1 MSNKKQP
8 DQQRQPQAEEEKI
21 LSLDEI
27 KEMTVG
33 QVVRKQQDIKDGV
46 EEDDNILDR
55 YIKQHREDIEAEKFE
70 TLANAPAISDEMLE
84 ETRVAL
90 QPAEMAQITAAT
102 EEQANADAD
111 LQIHKVQTS
120 EPVEVD
126 DVPPIAPMTDFEDEY
141 EDALSDSEKSGKKK
155 MLIWLG
161 LTASF
166 VAILATAFLWMNN
179 MNGGGQTKSSSSSSK
194 TSSSSSTDANVAAF
208 EKLYASFFTDGSQTK
223 LKNSE
228 FDKLDQ
234 LKAAL
239 DKIGTSKSGYKAA
252 KAKYDVLEKAI
263 NAIKD
268 INSKFDKP
276 AIVDGELDTTANV
289 KSGASF
295 KTVSTG
301 LSTLD
306 ALLASAI
313 KMGQTQKPASS
324 ASQAQGQSQNQGQ
337 AQGQGQSG
345 GNATS
350 PSDTGQAA
358 TPTPTPTTPV
368 ETPGASA
375 PASNPGWVNVAGVVY
390 GMEIPANVKL
400 QRELSRVP
408 YNQAAIDDV
417 NNEAWVFNP
426 GILEKIIAIAKERG
440 HISGNDYYL
449 EKVNIIN
456 GRGYYNLFKSD
467 GTYLFSINCK
477 TGYFVGNAPGR
488 ADAVDF

>member
-1 MSNKKQP
+1 MSNKKNQ
-8 DQQRQPQAEEEKI
+8 DQEQHAAEQEEKV
-21 LSLDEI
+21 LHFDDV

-33 QVVRKQQDIKDGV
+33 QVVRKQEDLKAGI
-46 EEDDNILDR
+46 EEDDNVLDR
-55 YIKQHREDIEAEKFE
+55 YIKQHRQDIEAEKFE
-70 TLANAPAISDEMLE
+70 TLANASAISDEMLE

-102 EEQANADAD
+102 EEQADAD

-141 EDALSDSEKSGKKK
+141 EDDLSDSEKSGKKK

-179 MNGGGQTKSSSSSSK
+179 MNGGGQASSSSSSSK
-194 TSSSSSTDANVAAF
+194 KTSSSSTDANVAAF

-239 DKIGTSKSGYKAA
+239 DKIGTSKAGYKAA

-337 AQGQGQSG
+337 AQGQGQSS

-358 TPTPTPTTPV
+358 TPTPAPTTPV

-488 ADAVDF
+488 ADALDF

>member
-102 EEQANADAD
+102 EEQADAD

-141 EDALSDSEKSGKKK
+141 EDDLSDSEKSGKKK

-179 MNGGGQTKSSSSSSK
+179 MNGGGQASSSSSSSK
-194 TSSSSSTDANVAAF
+194 KTSSSSTDANVAAF
-208 EKLYASFFTDGSQTK
+208 E
-223 LKNSE
+223 
-228 FDKLDQ
+228 
-234 LKAAL
+234 
-239 DKIGTSKSGYKAA
+239 
-252 KAKYDVLEKAI
+252 
-263 NAIKD
+263 
-268 INSKFDKP
+268 
-276 AIVDGELDTTANV
+276 EL
-289 KSGASF
+289 
-295 KTVSTG
+295 
-301 LSTLD
+301 
-306 ALLASAI
+306 
-313 KMGQTQKPASS
+313 
-324 ASQAQGQSQNQGQ
+324 
-337 AQGQGQSG
+337 
-345 GNATS
+345 
-350 PSDTGQAA
+350 
-358 TPTPTPTTPV
+358 
-368 ETPGASA
+368 
-375 PASNPGWVNVAGVVY
+375 
-390 GMEIPANVKL
+390 
-400 QRELSRVP
+400 
-408 YNQAAIDDV
+408 
-417 NNEAWVFNP
+417 
-426 GILEKIIAIAKERG
+426 
-440 HISGNDYYL
+440 
-449 EKVNIIN
+449 
-456 GRGYYNLFKSD
+456 
-467 GTYLFSINCK
+467 
-477 TGYFVGNAPGR
+477 
-488 ADAVDF
+488 

>member
-1 MSNKKQP
+1 
-8 DQQRQPQAEEEKI
+8 
-21 LSLDEI
+21 
-27 KEMTVG
+27 
-33 QVVRKQQDIKDGV
+33 
-46 EEDDNILDR
+46 
-55 YIKQHREDIEAEKFE
+55 
-70 TLANAPAISDEMLE
+70 
-84 ETRVAL
+84 
-90 QPAEMAQITAAT
+90 
-102 EEQANADAD
+102 
-111 LQIHKVQTS
+111 
-120 EPVEVD
+120 
-126 DVPPIAPMTDFEDEY
+126 
-141 EDALSDSEKSGKKK
+141 

-179 MNGGGQTKSSSSSSK
+179 MNGRGQASSSSSSSK
-194 TSSSSSTDANVAAF
+194 KTSSSSTDANVAAF

-239 DKIGTSKSGYKAA
+239 DKIGTSKAGYKAA

-306 ALLASAI
+306 TLLASAI

-358 TPTPTPTTPV
+358 TPTPAPTTPV

-375 PASNPGWVNVAGVVY
+375 PASNPGWVNAAGVVY

>member
-8 DQQRQPQAEEEKI
+8 DQQKQPQEEEKI

-33 QVVRKQQDIKDGV
+33 QVVRKQQDIKYGV

-141 EDALSDSEKSGKKK
+141 EDDLSDSEKSGKKK

-179 MNGGGQTKSSSSSSK
+179 MNGGGQASSSSSSSK
-194 TSSSSSTDANVAAF
+194 KTSSSSVDANVAAF
-208 EKLYASFFTDGSQTK
+208 EELYASFFTDSSQTK

-228 FDKLDQ
+228 FEKLSQ
-234 LKAAL
+234 LKEAL
-239 DKIGTSKSGYKAA
+239 DKIGESHDGYQAA
-252 KAKYDVLEKAI
+252 KAKYDALEKAI
-263 NAIKD
+263 QAIQD

-276 AIVDGELDTTANV
+276 AIVDGELDTTATV
-289 KSGASF
+289 KEGVTFESV
-295 KTVSTG
+295 TTG
-301 LSTLD
+301 LSTVD
-306 ALLASAI
+306 ALIASAI
-313 KMGQTQKPASS
+313 NMGRTQTPASS
-324 ASQAQGQSQNQGQ
+324 VDQAQGLGQ
-337 AQGQGQSG
+337 AG
-345 GNATS
+345 
-350 PSDTGQAA
+350 DAA
-358 TPTPTPTTPV
+358 AQTP
-368 ETPGASA
+368 SA
-375 PASNPGWVNVAGVVY
+375 PAASTPAAPASPVSPATPANPSNPGWVNIGGIIY
-390 GMEIPANVKL
+390 GMEIPAGLNL
-400 QRELSRVP
+400 QRHLSRVP

-426 GILEKIIAIAKERG
+426 GILENILTISRQRG
-440 HISGNDYYL
+440 YITGNEFYL

-456 GRGYYNLFKSD
+456 GRGYYNLFKPD

-477 TGYFVGNAPGR
+477 TGYFVGNGPGY
-488 ADAVDF
+488 ADDLDF

>member
-102 EEQANADAD
+102 EEQADADAD

-126 DVPPIAPMTDFEDEY
+126 VVPPIAPMTDFEDEY
-141 EDALSDSEKSGKKK
+141 EDDLSDSEKSGKKK

-179 MNGGGQTKSSSSSSK
+179 MNGGGQASSSSSSSK
-194 TSSSSSTDANVAAF
+194 KTSSSSKDANVVAF

-228 FDKLDQ
+228 FEKLSQ
-234 LKAAL
+234 LKEAL
-239 DKIGTSKSGYKAA
+239 DKIGESHDGYQAA
-252 KAKYDVLEKAI
+252 KAKYDALEKAFQ
-263 NAIKD
+263 AIQD
-268 INSKFDKP
+268 INSKFDKH
-276 AIVDGELDTTANV
+276 AIVDGELDTTASV
-289 KSGASF
+289 KDGATF
-295 KTVSTG
+295 KSVTTG
-301 LSTLD
+301 LSTVD
-306 ALLASAI
+306 ALITSAI
-313 KMGQTQKPASS
+313 NMGRTQTPASS
-324 ASQAQGQSQNQGQ
+324 VDQAQGMGQ
-337 AQGQGQSG
+337 AG
-345 GNATS
+345 
-350 PSDTGQAA
+350 DAA
-358 TPTPTPTTPV
+358 AQTP
-368 ETPGASA
+368 SA
-375 PASNPGWVNVAGVVY
+375 PAAPASPVSPAAPANLSNPGWVNIGGIIY
-390 GMEIPANVKL
+390 GMEIPAGLTL

-417 NNEAWVFNP
+417 NNEAWNFNP
-426 GILEKIIAIAKERG
+426 GILENILTISRQRG
-440 HISGNDYYL
+440 YITGNEFYL

-456 GRGYYNLFKSD
+456 GRGYYNLFKPD

-477 TGYFVGNAPGR
+477 TGYFVGNGPGY
-488 ADAVDF
+488 ADDLDF

>member
-1 MSNKKQP
+1 MSNKKNQ
-8 DQQRQPQAEEEKI
+8 DQEQHAAEQEEKV
-21 LSLDEI
+21 LHFDDV

-33 QVVRKQQDIKDGV
+33 QVVRKQEDLKAGI
-46 EEDDNILDR
+46 EEDDNVLDR
-55 YIKQHREDIEAEKFE
+55 YIKQHRQDIEAEKFE
-70 TLANAPAISDEMLE
+70 TLANASAISDEMLE

-102 EEQANADAD
+102 EEQADAD

-141 EDALSDSEKSGKKK
+141 EDDLSDSEKSGKKK

-179 MNGGGQTKSSSSSSK
+179 MNGGGQASSSSSSSK
-194 TSSSSSTDANVAAF
+194 KTSSSSKDANVVAF

-239 DKIGTSKSGYKAA
+239 DKIGTSKASYKAA

-295 KTVSTG
+295 KSVSTG

-306 ALLASAI
+306 TLLASAI

>member
-8 DQQRQPQAEEEKI
+8 DQQKQPQEEEKI

-126 DVPPIAPMTDFEDEY
+126 DVPPIDPMTDFEDEY
-141 EDALSDSEKSGKKK
+141 EDDLSDSEKSGKKK

-179 MNGGGQTKSSSSSSK
+179 MNGRGQASSSSSSSK
-194 TSSSSSTDANVAAF
+194 KTSSSSTDANVAAF

-239 DKIGTSKSGYKAA
+239 DKIGTSKAGYKAA
-252 KAKYDVLEKAI
+252 KAKYDV
-263 NAIKD
+263 
-268 INSKFDKP
+268 
-276 AIVDGELDTTANV
+276 
-289 KSGASF
+289 
-295 KTVSTG
+295 
-301 LSTLD
+301 
-306 ALLASAI
+306 
-313 KMGQTQKPASS
+313 
-324 ASQAQGQSQNQGQ
+324 
-337 AQGQGQSG
+337 
-345 GNATS
+345 
-350 PSDTGQAA
+350 
-358 TPTPTPTTPV
+358 
-368 ETPGASA
+368 
-375 PASNPGWVNVAGVVY
+375 
-390 GMEIPANVKL
+390 
-400 QRELSRVP
+400 
-408 YNQAAIDDV
+408 
-417 NNEAWVFNP
+417 
-426 GILEKIIAIAKERG
+426 
-440 HISGNDYYL
+440 
-449 EKVNIIN
+449 
-456 GRGYYNLFKSD
+456 
-467 GTYLFSINCK
+467 
-477 TGYFVGNAPGR
+477 
-488 ADAVDF
+488 

>member
-1 MSNKKQP
+1 MSNKKNQ
-8 DQQRQPQAEEEKI
+8 DQEQHAAEQEEKV
-21 LSLDEI
+21 LHFDDV

-33 QVVRKQQDIKDGV
+33 QVVRKQEDLKAGI
-46 EEDDNILDR
+46 EEDDNVLDR
-55 YIKQHREDIEAEKFE
+55 YIKQHRQDIEAEKFE
-70 TLANAPAISDEMLE
+70 TLANASAISDEMLE

-102 EEQANADAD
+102 EEQADAD

-141 EDALSDSEKSGKKK
+141 EDDLSDSEKSGKKK

-179 MNGGGQTKSSSSSSK
+179 MNGGGQASSSSSSSK
-194 TSSSSSTDANVAAF
+194 KTSSSSKDANVAAF

-239 DKIGTSKSGYKAA
+239 DKIGTSKAGYKAA

-337 AQGQGQSG
+337 AQGQGQSS

-358 TPTPTPTTPV
+358 TPTPAPTTPV

>member
-1 MSNKKQP
+1 MSNKKNQ
-8 DQQRQPQAEEEKI
+8 DQEQHAAEQEEKV
-21 LSLDEI
+21 LHFDDV

-33 QVVRKQQDIKDGV
+33 QVVRKQEDLKAGI
-46 EEDDNILDR
+46 EEDDNVLDR
-55 YIKQHREDIEAEKFE
+55 YIKQHRQDIEAEKFE
-70 TLANAPAISDEMLE
+70 TLANASAISDEMLE

-102 EEQANADAD
+102 EEQADAD

-141 EDALSDSEKSGKKK
+141 EDDLSDSEKSGKKK

-179 MNGGGQTKSSSSSSK
+179 MNGGGQASSSSSSSK
-194 TSSSSSTDANVAAF
+194 KTSSSSTDANVAAF

-239 DKIGTSKSGYKAA
+239 DKIGTSKAGYKAA

-289 KSGASF
+289 KSGVSF

>member
-1 MSNKKQP
+1 MSNKKNQ
-8 DQQRQPQAEEEKI
+8 DQEQHAAEQEEKV
-21 LSLDEI
+21 LHFDDV

-33 QVVRKQQDIKDGV
+33 QVVRKQEDLKAGI
-46 EEDDNILDR
+46 EEDDNVLDR
-55 YIKQHREDIEAEKFE
+55 YIKQHRQDIEAEKFE
-70 TLANAPAISDEMLE
+70 TLANASAISDEMLE

-141 EDALSDSEKSGKKK
+141 EDDLSDSEKSGKKK

-179 MNGGGQTKSSSSSSK
+179 MNGGGQASSSSSSSK
-194 TSSSSSTDANVAAF
+194 KTSSSSTDANVAAF

-239 DKIGTSKSGYKAA
+239 DKIGTSKAGYKAA

-263 NAIKD
+263 KAIKD
-268 INSKFDKP
+268 IYSKFDKP

-306 ALLASAI
+306 TLLASAI

-358 TPTPTPTTPV
+358 TPTPTTPV

-488 ADAVDF
+488 ADDVDF

>member
-1 MSNKKQP
+1 MSNKKNQ
-8 DQQRQPQAEEEKI
+8 DQEQHAAEQEEKV
-21 LSLDEI
+21 LHFDDV

-33 QVVRKQQDIKDGV
+33 QVVRKQEDLKAGI
-46 EEDDNILDR
+46 EEDDNVLDR
-55 YIKQHREDIEAEKFE
+55 YIKQHRQDIEAEKFE
-70 TLANAPAISDEMLE
+70 TLANASAISDEMLE

-102 EEQANADAD
+102 EEQADAD

-141 EDALSDSEKSGKKK
+141 EDDLSDSEKSGKKK

-179 MNGGGQTKSSSSSSK
+179 MNGGGQASSSSSSSK
-194 TSSSSSTDANVAAF
+194 KTSSSSKDANVAAF

-239 DKIGTSKSGYKAA
+239 DKIGTSKAGYKAA

-337 AQGQGQSG
+337 AQGQGQSS

-358 TPTPTPTTPV
+358 TPTPAPTTPV

-488 ADAVDF
+488 ADDVDF